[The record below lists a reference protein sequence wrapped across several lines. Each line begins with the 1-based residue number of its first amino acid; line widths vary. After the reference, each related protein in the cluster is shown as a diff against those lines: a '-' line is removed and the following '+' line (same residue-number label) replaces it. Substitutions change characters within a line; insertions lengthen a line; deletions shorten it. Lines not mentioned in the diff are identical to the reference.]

1 MSRERGL
8 CVFTGEHRGELCK
21 NGKIDWNAVLGLT
34 YVGEGEILGV
44 VWPSVCGAVCAT
56 ATADCDAPDWLVSYY
71 IVPCEKLPPPIVRC
85 GLSSKFFDHQMYLL
99 LDLSRT
105 FYLLL
110 LLRILNI
117 FVHQCVYSNWSSN
130 VIRWK
135 SIRRRLAF
143 SWRRTDLLLK
153 RHWTVETNS
162 MDSDFNCYLVACK
175 SLYVLWPLFAN
186 WHCNMSSVK
195 RFRLWLQTWN
205 NAGDSLSF
213 CYFCDYWGENSEE
226 AC

>member
-1 MSRERGL
+1 MWAKGK
-8 CVFTGEHRGELCK
+8 FWELCGPVSVVQCVPLLQLTVMLPTGWCHITLSHVK
-21 NGKIDWNAVLGLT
+21 N
-34 YVGEGEILGV
+34 Y
-44 VWPSVCGAVCAT
+44 
-56 ATADCDAPDWLVSYY
+56 
-71 IVPCEKLPPPIVRC
+71 PPPIVRC